1 MLKTWCIISRY
12 VTKLLAEPRSVFG
25 ASAGP
30 AACPSEVWISA
41 TDSVALA
48 EGCGEGANILKYC
61 AFAPVECFL
70 LVA

>member
-1 MLKTWCIISRY
+1 M
-12 VTKLLAEPRSVFG
+12 FG

-41 TDSVALA
+41 ADSVALA
-48 EGCGEGANILKYC
+48 EGCGEGADILKYC